1 MQALVN
7 TQALSHGTIECNDIP
22 ATRRFLNEFLGID
35 VVRPLP
41 EAQYMWK
48 GGPWTVVCVQVEGEQ
63 KDQGPENRF
72 RLAVDSDADVDA
84 SHKAAQERANE
95 FGIKKIT
102 DIATESGIRSF
113 MLQDMNHVW
122 WEIAHVGLDH
132 YDRLF
137 AAGDRR

>member
-1 MQALVN
+1 MALVQ
-7 TQALSHGTIECNDIP
+7 TEQLSHGTIECNDIA

-35 VVRPLP
+35 VVRPLA

-48 GGPWTVVCVQVEGEQ
+48 GGPWSVVCVCVEGEQ

-72 RLAVDSDADVDA
+72 RLAVDSDAEVEKA
-84 SHKAAQERANE
+84 HKAALAHRDEYA
-95 FGIKKIT
+95 IKKVT
-102 DIATESGIRSF
+102 DVTSDDGVKAF
-113 MLQDMNHVW
+113 MLQDLNHVW

-137 AAGDRR
+137 AAGDKH

>member
-1 MQALVN
+1 MALVQ
-7 TQALSHGTIECNDIP
+7 TEQLSHGTIECNDIA

-48 GGPWTVVCVQVEGEQ
+48 GGPWSVVCVCVEGEQ

-72 RLAVDSDADVDA
+72 RLAVDSDAEVERA
-84 SHKAAQERANE
+84 HKAALAHRDDYAIKKVTDITSDD
-95 FGIKKIT
+95 GIK
-102 DIATESGIRSF
+102 AF
-113 MLQDMNHVW
+113 MLQDLNHVW

-137 AAGDRR
+137 ATGDRH

>member
-1 MQALVN
+1 MALVQ
-7 TQALSHGTIECNDIP
+7 TEQLSHGTIECNDIA

-48 GGPWTVVCVQVEGEQ
+48 GGPWSVVCVCVEGEQ

-72 RLAVDSDADVDA
+72 RLAVDSDAEVEKA
-84 SHKAAQERANE
+84 HKATLAHRDDYA
-95 FGIKKIT
+95 IKKVT
-102 DIATESGIRSF
+102 DITSEDGVKAF
-113 MLQDMNHVW
+113 MLQDLNHVW

-137 AAGDRR
+137 AAGDKH

>member
-1 MQALVN
+1 MNALVN
-7 TQALSHGTIECNDIP
+7 TQQLSHGTIECNDIA

-35 VVRPLP
+35 VVRPLE

-48 GGPWTVVCVQVEGEQ
+48 GGPWSVVCVCVEGEQ

-72 RLAVDSDADVDA
+72 RLSVDSDADVESA
-84 SHKAAQERANE
+84 HKAALAHRDDYA
-95 FGIKKIT
+95 IKKVT
-102 DIATESGIRSF
+102 DVTSEGGVKSF

-122 WEIAHVGLDH
+122 WEIAHVDLAH

-137 AAGDRR
+137 SAGDKH

>member
-1 MQALVN
+1 MTALVQ
-7 TQALSHGTIECNDIP
+7 TEQLSHGTIECNDIP

-35 VVRPLP
+35 VVRPLE

-48 GGPWTVVCVQVEGEQ
+48 GGPWSVVCVCVEGEQ

-72 RLAVDSDADVDA
+72 RLAVGSAVEVDA
-84 SHKAAQERANE
+84 AHSSAKAHAEDYA
-95 FGIKKIT
+95 IKKIT
-102 DIATESGIRSF
+102 DVASTNGLRSF

-122 WEIAHVGLDH
+122 WEIAHVDRAH

-137 AAGDRR
+137 EQGNKH